1 MPADVHALRARMNRR
16 PDEKRPYGGDA
27 DTVQTRSRVERTR
40 LRAAALAAR
49 AKDLTERA
57 EAQRSEHESV
67 DVLYEL
73 VDRDTEVGGGI
84 LAGALA
90 YRLFIWSLPLALVLV
105 AGLGFLAGASSESP
119 ESAAKSLGLAGLVS
133 SSVASAAH
141 GTARWYA
148 LLVGVPILIYAT
160 RGLLRALIASHRLAW
175 TDLRAAAPRPTVG
188 ATLRLLG
195 LILAFFVF
203 AALASSVRARS
214 TGLGVLASL
223 VIAIPYAAL
232 WLLIS
237 IRLPHR
243 DAGWK
248 WLIPG
253 ALVVGLGIEFV
264 QLFAAYVLAPWSL
277 NKQGTY
283 GSLGLAAV
291 LLLGL
296 FLVCRLMV
304 GAAVLNATLWDRETR
319 STGEAGRGEK
329 QARE

>member
-1 MPADVHALRARMNRR
+1 MNRR
-16 PDEKRPYGGDA
+16 PDEKRPHGGDS

-40 LRAAALAAR
+40 LRAAALTAR
-49 AKDLTERA
+49 AKDLAERA

-67 DVLYEL
+67 DVVYEL

-90 YRLFIWSLPLALVLV
+90 YRLFIWSLPFALVLV
-105 AGLGFLAGASSESP
+105 AGLGIVAGANSESP
-119 ESAAKSLGLAGLVS
+119 ESAAKSFGLAGLVS

-141 GTARWYA
+141 GPARWYA
-148 LLVGVPILIYAT
+148 LLVGVPILLYAT

-175 TDLRAAAPRPTVG
+175 TDLRATAPRPTVG

-195 LILAFFVF
+195 LILALF
-203 AALASSVRARS
+203 AVTALAASVRARS
-214 TGLGVLASL
+214 VGLGVLVSL
-223 VIAIPYAAL
+223 VLAIPYAAI

-253 ALVVGLGIEFV
+253 ALVFGLGIEVV
-264 QLFAAYVLAPWSL
+264 QLFAAYVLGPWSL

-296 FLVCRLMV
+296 FLVCRLVV
-304 GAAVLNATLWDRETR
+304 GAAVLNATLWDREGR
-319 STGEAGRGEK
+319 SGE
-329 QARE
+329 